1 MRKYKSYKQPAE
13 LNNIEDTTNSDH
25 HFQAA
30 QILLLRFISDT
41 IENILNLT
49 TTKAKSYWINGHNTE
64 YIMKHLL
71 SKTNFNFLF
80 NWFNKQY
87 KMNRNYYKESNAQIW
102 INYFED
108 YFIAHDYNS

>member
-1 MRKYKSYKQPAE
+1 MPRRRVNKTRFRKKSKRSTYRIPKYIRDIQKKQKYRNKNKDKINKKRRKLMRKYKSYKQPAE

-49 TTKAKSYWINGHNTE
+49 TTKA
-64 YIMKHLL
+64 
-71 SKTNFNFLF
+71 
-80 NWFNKQY
+80 
-87 KMNRNYYKESNAQIW
+87 
-102 INYFED
+102 
-108 YFIAHDYNS
+108 